1 MLIALSLVIVLSGPS
16 SAGAKAFVNETPART
31 AFDGAW
37 WMARSGD
44 QREAFVEGRF
54 DCLLTD
60 TPGPHPDGDPDLL
73 TYAPAITAL
82 YKTGRFP
89 LKTDVLEV
97 MRWADAHDQAGFRR
111 EGVIGVFYPE
121 RHGLFDGARY
131 YQLDAPVFVA
141 GYLACR
147 ATYLHETPKA
157 SIASDVAR
165 LDRAYGIHPVED
177 KLGSRP
183 VDIPRSW
190 TRWHQKTGDLLA
202 GMLAAEAGA
211 GTP

>member
-1 MLIALSLVIVLSGPS
+1 MFTALTLLM
-16 SAGAKAFVNETPART
+16 ALTGAPTPGVDADVAKTPART
-31 AFDGAW
+31 AFDGHW

-54 DCLLTD
+54 DCLLAD

-82 YKTGRFP
+82 YTTGRFP

-97 MRWADAHDQAGFRR
+97 MGWADHNGMAGFRR

-131 YQLDAPVFVA
+131 YQLDASAFVA

-157 SIASDVAR
+157 SIARYVAR

-183 VDIPRSW
+183 VDIPMSW